1 MADPSIQTFCC
12 RRALDYHPAYKLM
25 NEFNTDRFNMVCLLS
40 SLIGLS
46 GATYQVIVDFLFF
59 IPFNFIEL
67 FNLKFKIL

>member
-40 SLIGLS
+40 SIIGIS
-46 GATYQVIVDFLFF
+46 GAAYQVRVILDFFSMM
-59 IPFNFIEL
+59 FNIFEL
-67 FNLKFKIL
+67 IHFQI

>member
-40 SLIGLS
+40 SLIGIS
-46 GATYQVIVDFLFF
+46 GATYQVMIVFKYLY
-59 IPFNFIEL
+59 
-67 FNLKFKIL
+67 KILNLT

>member
-12 RRALDYHPAYKLM
+12 RRALDYHPAYILM

-46 GATYQVIVDFLFF
+46 GATYQVMIVFDTFF
-59 IPFNFIEL
+59 KVEL
-67 FNLKFKIL
+67 FHF